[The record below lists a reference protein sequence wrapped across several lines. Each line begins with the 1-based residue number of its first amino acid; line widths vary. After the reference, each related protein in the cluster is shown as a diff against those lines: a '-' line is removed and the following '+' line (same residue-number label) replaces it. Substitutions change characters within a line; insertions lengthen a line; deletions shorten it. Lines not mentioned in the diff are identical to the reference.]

1 MIACGLLLL
10 AYSVYASIDG
20 SGVPVRVRTG
30 SPKTSMLANA
40 MNNNILCTDLITLFI
55 IYSIIMLVFVLTAN
69 YACLTMYV

>member
-20 SGVPVRVRTG
+20 SGV
-30 SPKTSMLANA
+30 PKTSMLANA